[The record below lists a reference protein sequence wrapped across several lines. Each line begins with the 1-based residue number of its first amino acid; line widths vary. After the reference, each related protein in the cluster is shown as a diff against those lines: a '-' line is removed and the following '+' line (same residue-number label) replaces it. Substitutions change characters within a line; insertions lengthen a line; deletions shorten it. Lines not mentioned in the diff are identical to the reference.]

1 MSEETRG
8 ARRRLVGRV
17 TSDKMQKTIVVEVMR
32 QVIDPLYGKVIR
44 RRARFK
50 AHDEKNDAKIGD
62 RVEVEESRPL
72 SRDKR
77 WRLVQVLERAAA
89 TLRDELFQYRFQNH
103 SNRLDNTSQLRKTR
117 RDLARVLTVLGQ
129 KKAETAR

>member
-77 WRLVQVLERAAA
+77 WRLVQVLERAVVV
-89 TLRDELFQYRFQNH
+89 D
-103 SNRLDNTSQLRKTR
+103 
-117 RDLARVLTVLGQ
+117 
-129 KKAETAR
+129 